1 MGDAKRKEK
10 MAPEEWTGHRTDI
23 ADGEPFYRKAS
34 SDGRDGALR
43 LYLHDDPSRDS
54 APANHPGSNFILM
67 LLRRHSRISVQ
78 MA

>member
-23 ADGEPFYRKAS
+23 ADGDPLCCKAS
-34 SDGRDGALR
+34 SDGRDGAVR
-43 LYLHDDPSRDS
+43 LYLYDHCGRDS

-67 LLRRHSRISVQ
+67 HLRRHSRISVQ